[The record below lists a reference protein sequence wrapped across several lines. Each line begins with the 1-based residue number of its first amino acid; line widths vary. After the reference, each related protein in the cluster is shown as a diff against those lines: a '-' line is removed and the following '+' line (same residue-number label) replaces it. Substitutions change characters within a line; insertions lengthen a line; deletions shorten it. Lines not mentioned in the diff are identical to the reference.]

1 MYVQCNAKIIYY
13 SQIIFVTHKVDNRDV
28 HSNIIIIIIVHLFHE
43 PLLQFFAVGGK
54 T

>member
-1 MYVQCNAKIIYY
+1 MQRKNNILFTKL
-13 SQIIFVTHKVDNRDV
+13 IIFVTHKVDNRDV
-28 HSNIIIIIIVHLFHE
+28 HSNIITIIIVHLFHE